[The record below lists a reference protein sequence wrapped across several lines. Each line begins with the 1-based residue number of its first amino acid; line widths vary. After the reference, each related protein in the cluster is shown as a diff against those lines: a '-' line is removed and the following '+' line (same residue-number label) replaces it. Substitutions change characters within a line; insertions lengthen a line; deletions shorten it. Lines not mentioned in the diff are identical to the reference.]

1 MEKGFKMTKIL
12 LKNATVYPIT
22 ANPFKNGDVLIE
34 EGLIKKAGKNLSTP
48 ADVKIIDCSG
58 LFLFPGFIEVHS
70 HLGLYDE
77 GTGWAG
83 NDANETAEALTPHIR
98 AIDGVYPLDPAFS
111 DAVKSGITTAHVM
124 PGSANVIGGTTS
136 VIKTTGK
143 NIKKMI
149 AQEVSGLKIALG
161 ENPKRIHSHGNSDS
175 ITRMGIMGMLREAF
189 YKAIHADNPDDL
201 RIKPLVMAL
210 KREIPVR
217 IHAHRA
223 DDIITALRLAEEF
236 NLDLRIEH
244 CTEGHLIANELK
256 GLNLKVSVGPTFTRR
271 SKVELKNKTW
281 KTYQELSNHG
291 VEVSI
296 TTDHPY
302 TPIQYLNLC
311 AAIAVR
317 EGEPAEENRIH
328 NTELRGDRTDAKG
341 QDEDGNGGR
350 TGLLAKSPE
359 AYANVSENQVAFHT
373 GNDGRLSPAVPRG
386 LFGSYSIH
394 LTVPDFASDKRRSQL
409 PPIT

>member
-1 MEKGFKMTKIL
+1 MKIL
-12 LKNATVYPIT
+12 LKNVTVYPIT
-22 ANPFKNGDVLIE
+22 SEPLKNGDVLIDN
-34 EGLIKKAGKNLSTP
+34 GKIIKVGKNLQTDST
-48 ADVKIIDCSG
+48 VKIMECDQ
-58 LFLFPGFIEVHS
+58 LYLLPGFIDVHT

-83 NDANETAEALTPHIR
+83 NDANETVEAMTPHIR

-143 NIKKMI
+143 NVKKMI
-149 AQEVSGLKIALG
+149 VQEIAGLKLALG
-161 ENPKRIHSHGNSDS
+161 ENPKRIHSQGNNDS

-189 YKAIHADNPDDL
+189 YKAMHTENPDDL
-201 RIKPLVMAL
+201 RVAPLVMAL

-244 CTEGHLIANELK
+244 CTEGHLIASELS
-256 GLNLKVSVGPTFTRR
+256 GMNLKVSVGPTLTRR
-271 SKVELKNKTW
+271 SKIELKNKTW
-281 KTYQELSNHG
+281 KTYQELTNNG

-302 TPIQYLNLC
+302 TPIQYLNIC
-311 AAIAVR
+311 AGIAMR
-317 EGEPAEENRIH
+317 EGLSEQKALEGITILPARNLKLDHQLGSIEE
-328 NTELRGDRTDAKG
+328 GKDA
-341 QDEDGNGGR
+341 D
-350 TGLLAKSPE
+350 LVLWSHHPFHYLAKPKWTMIGGE
-359 AYANVSENQVAFHT
+359 IVFSEQ
-373 GNDGRLSPAVPRG
+373 
-386 LFGSYSIH
+386 
-394 LTVPDFASDKRRSQL
+394 
-409 PPIT
+409 

>member
-1 MEKGFKMTKIL
+1 MKIL
-12 LKNATVYPIT
+12 LKNANVYPIT
-22 ANPFKNGDVLIE
+22 SQNIQNGDVLIDQ
-34 EGLIKKAGKNLSTP
+34 GKIIKVGKNLESDST
-48 ADVKIIDCSG
+48 VKIIDCRNQY
-58 LFLFPGFIEVHS
+58 LLPGFIDVHT

-83 NDANETAEALTPHIR
+83 NDANETAEAMTPHIR

-143 NIKKMI
+143 NVKKMTIQEI
-149 AQEVSGLKIALG
+149 AGLKLALG
-161 ENPKRIHSHGNSDS
+161 ENPKRIHSQGNNDS

-189 YKAIHADNPDDL
+189 YKAIHTDTPEDL
-201 RIKPLVMAL
+201 RVAPLVMAL
-210 KREIPVR
+210 KRDIPVR

-244 CTEGHLIANELK
+244 CTEGHLIASELA
-256 GLNLKVSVGPTFTRR
+256 GMNLKVSVGPTLTRR
-271 SKVELKNKTW
+271 SKIELKNKTW
-281 KTYQELSNHG
+281 KTYQELTNNG

-302 TPIQYLNLC
+302 TPIQYLNIC
-311 AAIAVR
+311 AGIAVR
-317 EGEPAEENRIH
+317 EGLSEEKALEGITILPARNLKLDSHLGSI
-328 NTELRGDRTDAKG
+328 
-341 QDEDGNGGR
+341 DEGKEADLVLW
-350 TGLLAKSPE
+350 THHPFHYLAKPKWTMIGGE
-359 AYANVSENQVAFHT
+359 IVFSEE
-373 GNDGRLSPAVPRG
+373 
-386 LFGSYSIH
+386 
-394 LTVPDFASDKRRSQL
+394 
-409 PPIT
+409 

>member
-1 MEKGFKMTKIL
+1 MMKIL
-12 LKNATVYPIT
+12 LKNATIHPIT
-22 ANPFKNGDVLIE
+22 TNPIQSGDVLIE
-34 EGLIKKAGKNLSTP
+34 NGKIKKVGLNIKTDSS
-48 ADVKIIDCSG
+48 VKIIDCHQH
-58 LFLFPGFIEVHS
+58 FLFPGFIDVHT

-98 AIDGVYPLDPAFS
+98 AMDGVYPLDQAFT
-111 DAVKSGITTAHVM
+111 DAVKSGITTVHVM

-149 AQEVSGLKIALG
+149 VQEVAGLKIALG
-161 ENPKRIHSHGNSDS
+161 ENPKRIHSQGNNDS

-189 YKAIHADNPDDL
+189 YKAFHSDTPEDL
-201 RIKPLVMAL
+201 RTAPIVMAL

-223 DDIITALRLAEEF
+223 DDIISALRFAEEF

-244 CTEGHLIANELK
+244 CTEGHLIANELSD
-256 GLNLKVSVGPTFTRR
+256 LNLKVSVGPTLTRR

-281 KTYQELSNHG
+281 KTYQELTNHG

-302 TPIQYLNLC
+302 TPIQYLNIC
-311 AAIAVR
+311 AGIAVR
-317 EGEPAEENRIH
+317 EGLSEQKALEGITILPAKNLKINQSVGSIEV
-328 NTELRGDRTDAKG
+328 GKDA
-341 QDEDGNGGR
+341 D
-350 TGLLAKSPE
+350 LVLWSHHPFHYLAKPKWTMIGGE
-359 AYANVSENQVAFHT
+359 IVYSET
-373 GNDGRLSPAVPRG
+373 
-386 LFGSYSIH
+386 
-394 LTVPDFASDKRRSQL
+394 
-409 PPIT
+409 

>member
-1 MEKGFKMTKIL
+1 MKIL
-12 LKNATVYPIT
+12 LKNANVYPIT
-22 ANPFKNGDVLIE
+22 SEPLKNGDVLIDN
-34 EGLIKKAGKNLSTP
+34 GKIIKVGKNLPT
-48 ADVKIIDCSG
+48 DTNVKMIDCGS
-58 LFLFPGFIEVHS
+58 LYLLPGFIDVHT

-83 NDANETAEALTPHIR
+83 NDANETAEAMTPHIR

-143 NIKKMI
+143 NVSKMI
-149 AQEVSGLKIALG
+149 IQKVAGLKLALG
-161 ENPKRIHSHGNSDS
+161 ENPKRIHSQGNNDS

-189 YKAIHADNPDDL
+189 YKAINSDNTDDL
-201 RIKPLVMAL
+201 RIAPLVMAL

-244 CTEGHLIANELK
+244 CTEGHLIASELSGK
-256 GLNLKVSVGPTFTRR
+256 NLKVSVGPTLTRR

-281 KTYQELSNHG
+281 KTYQELTNKG

-302 TPIQYLNLC
+302 TPIQYLNIC
-311 AAIAVR
+311 AGIAVR
-317 EGEPAEENRIH
+317 EGLSEQKALEGITLFPARNLKLDQHLGSIEEGKEADLVLWSH
-328 NTELRGDRTDAKG
+328 HPFHY
-341 QDEDGNGGR
+341 
-350 TGLLAKSPE
+350 LAKPKWTMIGGE
-359 AYANVSENQVAFHT
+359 IVFSEQ
-373 GNDGRLSPAVPRG
+373 
-386 LFGSYSIH
+386 
-394 LTVPDFASDKRRSQL
+394 
-409 PPIT
+409 

>member
-1 MEKGFKMTKIL
+1 MTKIL
-12 LKNATVYPIT
+12 LKKATVYPISSE
-22 ANPFKNGDVLIE
+22 PIHHCDVLIE
-34 EGLIKKAGKNLSTP
+34 AGKIKKLGKNLTT
-48 ADVKIIDCSG
+48 DLKVKIIDCED
-58 LFLFPGFIEVHS
+58 LFLLPGFIDVHT

-83 NDANETAEALTPHIR
+83 NDANETVEALTPHIR

-111 DAVKSGITTAHVM
+111 DAVKSGITTVHVM

-149 AQEVSGLKIALG
+149 IQEVSGLKIALG
-161 ENPKRIHSHGNSDS
+161 ENPKRIHSHGNNDS

-189 YKAIHADNPDDL
+189 YKAIHADNPEEP
-201 RIKPLVMAL
+201 RITPIVKAL

-223 DDIITALRLAEEF
+223 DDIISALRFAEEF

-244 CTEGHLIANELK
+244 CTEGHLIASELS
-256 GLNLKVSVGPTFTRR
+256 GMGLKVSVGPTLTRR

-281 KTYQELSNHG
+281 KTYQELTNHG

-296 TTDHPY
+296 ITDHPY
-302 TPIQYLNLC
+302 TPIQYLNIC
-311 AAIAVR
+311 ASLAVR
-317 EGEPAEENRIH
+317 EGLSEQKALEGITILPAKNLKIDNTVGSIEE
-328 NTELRGDRTDAKG
+328 GKDA
-341 QDEDGNGGR
+341 D
-350 TGLLAKSPE
+350 LVLWSHHPFHYLAKPKWTMIGGE
-359 AYANVSENQVAFHT
+359 MIYQE
-373 GNDGRLSPAVPRG
+373 R
-386 LFGSYSIH
+386 
-394 LTVPDFASDKRRSQL
+394 
-409 PPIT
+409 

>member
-1 MEKGFKMTKIL
+1 MKIL
-12 LKNATVYPIT
+12 LKNANVYPIT
-22 ANPFKNGDVLIE
+22 SQQIQNGDVLVENGKI
-34 EGLIKKAGKNLSTP
+34 IKVGKNLPVDTN
-48 ADVKIIDCSG
+48 VKIIECNNHY
-58 LFLFPGFIEVHS
+58 LFPGFIDVHT

-83 NDANETAEALTPHIR
+83 NDANETAEAMTPHIR
-98 AIDGVYPLDPAFS
+98 AIDGVYPLDPAFT
-111 DAVKSGITTAHVM
+111 DAIKSGITTAHVM

-143 NIKKMI
+143 NVKKMI
-149 AQEVSGLKIALG
+149 IQEIAGLKLALG
-161 ENPKRIHSHGNSDS
+161 ENPKRIHSQGNNDS

-189 YKAIHADNPDDL
+189 YKAIHTDTPDDL
-201 RIKPLVMAL
+201 RVAPLVMAL

-244 CTEGHLIANELK
+244 CTEGHLIASELS
-256 GLNLKVSVGPTFTRR
+256 GINLKVSVGPTLTRR
-271 SKVELKNKTW
+271 SKIELKNKTW
-281 KTYQELSNHG
+281 KTYQELTNNG

-311 AAIAVR
+311 AGIAVR
-317 EGEPAEENRIH
+317 EGLSEQKALEGITILPARN
-328 NTELRGDRTDAKG
+328 LRLDTHLGSIDVGKEAD
-341 QDEDGNGGR
+341 
-350 TGLLAKSPE
+350 LVLWSHHPFHYLAKPKWTMIGGE
-359 AYANVSENQVAFHT
+359 IVFSEE
-373 GNDGRLSPAVPRG
+373 
-386 LFGSYSIH
+386 
-394 LTVPDFASDKRRSQL
+394 
-409 PPIT
+409 